1 MLSLL
6 GALLGV
12 GADGRWRPG
21 IGDPTLVGWLTVVAY
36 LVAGLLCL
44 RAARLARAA
53 EHKFARDKP
62 TRASEERALS
72 RLWTLAMVAMFAL
85 GVNKQL
91 DLQSWLTQVGRDMAR
106 DGGWYAQRR
115 MVQVTFILAVML
127 VGAVGTAG
135 LAWSLRSVFSRAM
148 GTVVGLGVIVSFV
161 IIRAASFHH
170 FDILIGLRFWGVR
183 GNWLLELGGISIVA
197 VATYRAA
204 RSYRLSSAGS

>member
-6 GALLGV
+6 GALLGI

-36 LVAGLLCL
+36 LVAGLLCQ

-53 EHKFARDKP
+53 ERNFAAHEP
-62 TRASEERALS
+62 IRANEERALS
-72 RLWTLAMVAMFAL
+72 RLWTLAMVAMVAM

-91 DLQSWLTQVGRDMAR
+91 DLQSWLTQVARDMAR
-106 DGGWYAQRR
+106 DGGWYAERR
-115 MVQVTFILAVML
+115 SVQVTFIMAVML
-127 VGAVGTAG
+127 VGAAGTAG

-161 IIRAASFHH
+161 VIRAASFHH
-170 FDILIGLRFWGVR
+170 FDILIGLQIWGVR

-197 VATYRAA
+197 VATHRAA
-204 RSYRLSSAGS
+204 RTYAGSAA